1 MRFTNLLSN
10 LIVEQSRFQV
20 LYDKLVKPSPK
31 AKPEPGKK
39 AKGIMDFNTL
49 KEIIFAD
56 PTTKAPQGTEIES
69 LSVEDMDNVKVGK
82 YTQWLLKNFVSP
94 KLGADPDVDPNSPQ
108 YKSALAEFQR
118 LFMEDLY
125 KVTGD
130 LQKFERFKNRLPQ
143 EFRDINKLTPET
155 LYDQVKDFSLEKTKA
170 TKEEKKEA
178 SKTYEHPGA
187 EIVFRGSN
195 WTVARISDQGQLGK
209 DAAQFYGGSYQ
220 EPSRGETRWCTSS
233 PGLSYFNGY
242 IKDGPLYVVIP
253 NSGRKFSGE
262 KEFGDVSGLPA
273 LRYQFHF
280 PSNQYM
286 DPQDR
291 QINLVDFL
299 NGQEEGLKEFF
310 KPEFAKG
317 LVNKGG
323 KKVEINYPD
332 SSAGK
337 FVALYGFDEL
347 FESLPEDIEHLL
359 INNKSKEDIAL
370 NVPESLGRFKSL
382 QALLFQ
388 NIIKTLPNS
397 IGELQNLN
405 FLALPSNKDLQ
416 AVPESVAEIPGLAFI
431 NLKDSNPNVKI
442 PPRLKEKLSDEGG
455 GFYYVN

>member
-56 PTTKAPQGTEIES
+56 PTTKAPQGADVES

-94 KLGADPDVDPNSPQ
+94 KLNVGPDVDPSSPQ

-130 LQKFERFKNRLPQ
+130 LQKYERFKNRLPQ

-187 EIVFRGSN
+187 EIVFRGSD

-220 EPSRGETRWCTSS
+220 EPSRGETRW
-233 PGLSYFNGY
+233 
-242 IKDGPLYVVIP
+242 
-253 NSGRKFSGE
+253 
-262 KEFGDVSGLPA
+262 
-273 LRYQFHF
+273 
-280 PSNQYM
+280 
-286 DPQDR
+286 
-291 QINLVDFL
+291 
-299 NGQEEGLKEFF
+299 
-310 KPEFAKG
+310 
-317 LVNKGG
+317 
-323 KKVEINYPD
+323 
-332 SSAGK
+332 
-337 FVALYGFDEL
+337 
-347 FESLPEDIEHLL
+347 
-359 INNKSKEDIAL
+359 
-370 NVPESLGRFKSL
+370 
-382 QALLFQ
+382 
-388 NIIKTLPNS
+388 
-397 IGELQNLN
+397 
-405 FLALPSNKDLQ
+405 
-416 AVPESVAEIPGLAFI
+416 
-431 NLKDSNPNVKI
+431 
-442 PPRLKEKLSDEGG
+442 
-455 GFYYVN
+455 